1 MSFLRFKWQSWQTE
15 IIHVVLFKPP
25 FVDRITHYMITC
37 CLLLSTI
44 LQVRK
49 AVDPWEETEMGG
61 TMMIGQAIGLTPR
74 LTTNPRNSSSNPANI
89 SRVRSGSM
97 WIGMRTRSSS
107 SLHSLCSLWWS
118 LSPPCGDNRL
128 LHIWA
133 HWSRVSWDADCHT
146 SQCMKLA

>member
-1 MSFLRFKWQSWQTE
+1 
-15 IIHVVLFKPP
+15 
-25 FVDRITHYMITC
+25 MITC

-49 AVDPWEETEMGG
+49 AVDPWEETEEGG

-97 WIGMRTRSSS
+97 WIGMRIVAHV
-107 SLHSLCSLWWS
+107 LHTTSIVFDGLCLP
-118 LSPPCGDNRL
+118 LVEITGYCIFE
-128 LHIWA
+128 HIGQGSHGMPIA
-133 HWSRVSWDADCHT
+133 TPAN
-146 SQCMKLA
+146 A